1 MKEIKIVKEE
11 HLIAIIQVI
20 LVTLIELGCIIADI
34 VSSIINKKNGKNH
47 DHELLI
53 CCILPTVMQI
63 LVIVYFISEAI
74 KGNL

>member
-1 MKEIKIVKEE
+1 MRKEY
-11 HLIAIIQVI
+11 LIAIIQVT
-20 LVTLIELGCIIADI
+20 LVTLIELGCIVADVI
-34 VSSIINKKNGKNH
+34 SSIINKKKGKYY

-53 CCILPTVMQI
+53 CCILPTVIQI

>member
-1 MKEIKIVKEE
+1 MKEE
-11 HLIAIIQVI
+11 HLIAIIQVT

-34 VSSIINKKNGKNH
+34 VSSIINKKNGKYY

-53 CCILPTVMQI
+53 CCVLPTIVQI
-63 LVIVYFISEAI
+63 LVVVYFISEAI

>member
-1 MKEIKIVKEE
+1 MKEE
-11 HLIAIIQVI
+11 HLIAIIQVT

-34 VSSIINKKNGKNH
+34 ASSVINKKKGKYY

-53 CCILPTVMQI
+53 CCILPTIVQI

>member
-1 MKEIKIVKEE
+1 MRGE
-11 HLIAIIQVI
+11 HLIAIIHVAS
-20 LVTLIELGCIIADI
+20 LTLIELGCIIADI
-34 VSSIINKKNGKNH
+34 VSSIINKKNGKYY

-53 CCILPTVMQI
+53 CCILPTVTQI

>member
-1 MKEIKIVKEE
+1 MRKEYLVT
-11 HLIAIIQVI
+11 IIQVAV
-20 LVTLIELGCIIADI
+20 VTLIELGCIVADI
-34 VSSIINKKNGKNH
+34 ASSIINKKKGKYY

-63 LVIVYFISEAI
+63 LVIVYFISEAV

>member
-1 MKEIKIVKEE
+1 MRNEYLVT
-11 HLIAIIQVI
+11 IIQVAV
-20 LVTLIELGCIIADI
+20 VTLIELGCIVADI
-34 VSSIINKKNGKNH
+34 ASSIINKKKGKYY

-63 LVIVYFISEAI
+63 LVIVYFISEAV

>member
-1 MKEIKIVKEE
+1 MREE

-34 VSSIINKKNGKNH
+34 VSSITNKKNGKYY

-53 CCILPTVMQI
+53 CCILPTVTQI

>member
-1 MKEIKIVKEE
+1 MKEE
-11 HLIAIIQVI
+11 HLIAIIQVT
-20 LVTLIELGCIIADI
+20 LVTLIELGCIITDI
-34 VSSIINKKNGKNH
+34 VSSITNKKNGKYY

-63 LVIVYFISEAI
+63 LAIVYFISEAI

>member
-1 MKEIKIVKEE
+1 MREE
-11 HLIAIIQVI
+11 HLIAIIQVT

-34 VSSIINKKNGKNH
+34 VSSITNKKNGKYY

-53 CCILPTVMQI
+53 CCILPTVTQI
-63 LVIVYFISEAI
+63 LVIVYFIPEAI

>member
-1 MKEIKIVKEE
+1 MRKEY
-11 HLIAIIQVI
+11 LIAIIQVA

-34 VSSIINKKNGKNH
+34 ASLIINKKKGKYY

-53 CCILPTVMQI
+53 CCILPTVIQI
-63 LVIVYFISEAI
+63 LVTVYFISEAI

>member
-1 MKEIKIVKEE
+1 MRKEY
-11 HLIAIIQVI
+11 LIAIIQVAV
-20 LVTLIELGCIIADI
+20 VTLIELGCIVADI
-34 VSSIINKKNGKNH
+34 ASSIINKKKGKYYN
-47 DHELLI
+47 HELLI

>member
-1 MKEIKIVKEE
+1 MRDE
-11 HLIAIIQVI
+11 HLIAIIQVT

-34 VSSIINKKNGKNH
+34 VSSITNKKNGKYY

>member
-1 MKEIKIVKEE
+1 MREE
-11 HLIAIIQVI
+11 YLIIIIQVTLI
-20 LVTLIELGCIIADI
+20 TLIELGCIITDI
-34 VSSIINKKNGKNH
+34 VSSIINKKNGKYY

-74 KGNL
+74 KINV

>member
-1 MKEIKIVKEE
+1 MKEE
-11 HLIAIIQVI
+11 HLIAIIQVT

-34 VSSIINKKNGKNH
+34 VSSIINKKNGKYY

-53 CCILPTVMQI
+53 CCILPTVTQI
-63 LVIVYFISEAI
+63 LVTVYFISEAI

>member
-1 MKEIKIVKEE
+1 MKEEY
-11 HLIAIIQVI
+11 LIAIIQVAV
-20 LVTLIELGCIIADI
+20 VTLIELGCIIADI
-34 VSSIINKKNGKNH
+34 VSAIINKKNGKYY

>member
-1 MKEIKIVKEE
+1 MKKEY
-11 HLIAIIQVI
+11 LIAIIQVAV
-20 LVTLIELGCIIADI
+20 VTLIELGCIVADI
-34 VSSIINKKNGKNH
+34 ISSIINKKKGKYY

>member
-1 MKEIKIVKEE
+1 MKKEY
-11 HLIAIIQVI
+11 LIAIIQVT
-20 LVTLIELGCIIADI
+20 LVTLIELGCIVTDIA
-34 VSSIINKKNGKNH
+34 SSIIHKKKGKYY

-53 CCILPTVMQI
+53 CCILPTIVQI

>member
-1 MKEIKIVKEE
+1 MKEEY
-11 HLIAIIQVI
+11 LIAIIQVT
-20 LVTLIELGCIIADI
+20 LVTLIELGCIVADI
-34 VSSIINKKNGKNH
+34 ASSIIHKKKGKYY

-53 CCILPTVMQI
+53 CCILPTIVQI

>member
-1 MKEIKIVKEE
+1 MGKEY
-11 HLIAIIQVI
+11 LIAIIQVA

-34 VSSIINKKNGKNH
+34 ASLIINKKKGKYY

-53 CCILPTVMQI
+53 CCILPTVIQI
-63 LVIVYFISEAI
+63 LVTVYFISEAI

>member
-1 MKEIKIVKEE
+1 MREE
-11 HLIAIIQVI
+11 HLIAIIQVA

-34 VSSIINKKNGKNH
+34 VSAIINKKNGKYY

-53 CCILPTVMQI
+53 CCILPTVTQI

>member
-1 MKEIKIVKEE
+1 MVKDGY
-11 HLIAIIQVI
+11 LIAIIQVT
-20 LVTLIELGCIIADI
+20 LVTLIELGCIVADI
-34 VSSIINKKNGKNH
+34 ASSIINKKKWKYY

-53 CCILPTVMQI
+53 CCILPTIVQI